1 MIITIRK
8 RERNSCRDKTNPAR
22 YGIITRCINNWVR
35 IVLMR
40 CSEINGVYSNY
51 AVGSNN
57 NENATTTQ
65 RQNGCYV

>member
-1 MIITIRK
+1 
-8 RERNSCRDKTNPAR
+8 
-22 YGIITRCINNWVR
+22 
-35 IVLMR
+35 MR
-40 CSEINGVYSNY
+40 CSEINGVYSNN